1 MGSEHKRRIDARE
14 QLLVAAQALYAE
26 AGVAATTPRQVL
38 ERSGIGQGSL
48 YHHFPAK
55 RDLARAAVERTAQEQ
70 LQVAESVLVGDRAPD
85 ERIRNYLL
93 RDRDALAGCRIGRL
107 TSDQAVMSDDRLIE
121 PVEGYFSG
129 LIDLLSAALE
139 ESGMPR
145 ERAQDRAAAIVA
157 VVQGGYVLARATGDP
172 ERLRSAVRGMAALLE
187 EEQQG
192 STENE

>member
-1 MGSEHKRRIDARE
+1 MRLEHNKHSDARE
-14 QLLVAAQALYAE
+14 QLLVAAQALFAE

-48 YHHFPAK
+48 YHHFPSK

-70 LQVAESVLVGDRAPD
+70 LQVAERGFIGDQPPR
-85 ERIRNYLL
+85 ERIRAYLL

-107 TSDQAVMSDDRLIE
+107 TSDQAVMSDASLLE

-129 LIDLLSAALE
+129 LIDLLGSAFE
-139 ESGMPR
+139 ESGLSHK
-145 ERAQDRAAAIVA
+145 RAQDRAAAIVS

-172 ERLRSAVRGMAALLE
+172 ERMRSAVRGMAELLE
-187 EEQQG
+187 RQQHDQ
-192 STENE
+192 

>member
-1 MGSEHKRRIDARE
+1 MRLEHNKHSDARE
-14 QLLVAAQALYAE
+14 QLLVAAQALFAE

-48 YHHFPAK
+48 YHHFPSK

-70 LQVAESVLVGDRAPD
+70 LQVAERGFIGDQPPR
-85 ERIRNYLL
+85 ERIRAYLL

-107 TSDQAVMSDDRLIE
+107 TSDQAVMSDASLLE

-129 LIDLLSAALE
+129 LIDLLGGALE
-139 ESGMPR
+139 ESGIPR
-145 ERAQDRAAAIVA
+145 DRAQDRAAAIVS

-172 ERLRSAVRGMAALLE
+172 ERMRSAVRGMAELLE
-187 EEQQG
+187 RQQHDQ
-192 STENE
+192 

>member
-1 MGSEHKRRIDARE
+1 MGSEQNKHSDARE
-14 QLLVAAQALYAE
+14 QLVVAAQALFAE

-48 YHHFPAK
+48 YHHFPSK

-70 LQVAESVLVGDRAPD
+70 LQVAERGLVGDRPPR
-85 ERIRNYLL
+85 ERIRAYLL

-107 TSDQAVMSDDRLIE
+107 TSDQAVISDASLLE

-129 LIDLLSAALE
+129 LIDLLGGALE
-139 ESGMPR
+139 ELGMPR
-145 ERAQDRAAAIVA
+145 DRAQDRAAAIVA

-172 ERLRSAVRGMAALLE
+172 ERMRSAVRGMAALLE
-187 EEQQG
+187 G
-192 STENE
+192 DN